1 MNQFEVNQIRSK
13 LRRLDLDDQFI
24 ERYIDKL
31 IRNKEPFVTASK
43 VIDRWEK
50 KDSGQFVLQA
60 LACGL
65 IAALA
70 GGWFAVVQWVDD
82 PIMNDA
88 TAITLFS
95 VGMASTISVLL
106 IAFRRTYI
114 LEKDR
119 TLMKR
124 MRRRLNRMLLNQK
137 S

>member
-1 MNQFEVNQIRSK
+1 MNQFELNQIRSK

-43 VIDRWEK
+43 AIDRWE

-70 GGWFAVVQWVDD
+70 GGWFAVVQ
-82 PIMNDA
+82 
-88 TAITLFS
+88 
-95 VGMASTISVLL
+95 
-106 IAFRRTYI
+106 
-114 LEKDR
+114 
-119 TLMKR
+119 
-124 MRRRLNRMLLNQK
+124 
-137 S
+137 